1 MPAPTQS
8 LAIARAV
15 GTCYCVRHGIDQ
27 GLAKL
32 ATAMWLD
39 GLGLDP
45 YLAWDGAS
53 PEVIALAHEIFC
65 KLDCNCTPP
74 AE

>member
-1 MPAPTQS
+1 MPTPTQH
-8 LAIARAV
+8 LATARAV

-32 ATAMWLD
+32 ATATWLD
-39 GLGLDP
+39 RLGLDP
-45 YLAWDGAS
+45 YDAWDGAS

-65 KLDCNCTPP
+65 KLDCNCNPP
-74 AE
+74 SK